1 MSPQQPAPRS
11 VVIADDHAL
20 LRAGLRALI
29 ARDKTL
35 RLVGEASTAQEVL
48 HAVALLDPRLLV
60 MDLAIPGAGGMEA
73 IRYLKLHH
81 PGVMVLVMTLQAGEE
96 AVHSALKAG
105 VNGYI
110 LKDASRDEFLIAI
123 QTVLQGKTYLS
134 ADISA
139 QGAAGHGPTTG
150 ETSYDSLT
158 RRERE
163 VLKLVAEGHSNKWI
177 AELLSLSAKTVEKHR
192 GNLMRKLGLHNAS
205 MLTAYALAK
214 GLVLSY
220 VKDS

>member
-1 MSPQQPAPRS
+1 MAREQPAPRS
-11 VVIADDHAL
+11 VVIAEDHAL

-35 RLVGEASTAQEVL
+35 KLVGEASTAQEVL

-123 QTVLQGKTYLS
+123 QT
-134 ADISA
+134 
-139 QGAAGHGPTTG
+139 GH
-150 ETSYDSLT
+150 ELEHLSLT

-177 AELLSLSAKTVEKHR
+177 AEFLCLSAKTVEKHR

-214 GLVLSY
+214 GLVLSD